1 MTNLQTALAST
12 TTFSEASMEALLT
25 KLEGVSLTAESLH
38 LDQHSLIAN
47 TNLLEILRTQA
58 AVRMVTASLQSGL
71 ARQESRG
78 SFVREDYPE
87 SNDDFL
93 HHSTVDLNGK
103 IDKLAVKKG
112 AGGHWVLPPQ

>member
-1 MTNLQTALAST
+1 MTN
-12 TTFSEASMEALLT
+12 LLT
-25 KLEGVSLTAESLH
+25 KLEGISHAAESLH
-38 LDQHSLIAN
+38 LDQHSLVAN

-71 ARQESRG
+71 ARAESRG

-87 SNDDFL
+87 SDEAFL
-93 HHSTVDLNGK
+93 HHNTVDHEGTLGT
-103 IDKLAVKKG
+103 LALKKG